1 MNTSDATGRGEII
14 FFQDPSGN
22 ISVNVRLERETVWL
36 SLNQMAGLFERDN
49 SVISRHLR
57 NVFREGELDRKATVA
72 KYATVQ
78 TEGTRTVI
86 REVEYFNLDAILSV
100 GYRVNS
106 KRGTLFRIWTT
117 NVLRDHILRAYS
129 VNQARLR
136 ELNQAVK
143 LIADSY
149 FCPASLRPTDRESA
163 ATMTWFRLTPS
174 VSAISIRDS

>member
-1 MNTSDATGRGEII
+1 LNTSDATGRGEII

-36 SLNQMAGLFERDN
+36 SLNQMAELFERDN

-57 NVFREGELDRKATVA
+57 NVFRDGELERKATVA

-100 GYRVNS
+100 GWS
-106 KRGTLFRIWTT
+106 C
-117 NVLRDHILRAYS
+117 
-129 VNQARLR
+129 
-136 ELNQAVK
+136 VK
-143 LIADSY
+143 PLKTGS
-149 FCPASLRPTDRESA
+149 
-163 ATMTWFRLTPS
+163 
-174 VSAISIRDS
+174 